1 MQIIY
6 LASMRFWSLP
16 LVVLLLIGCNSTGSS
31 SGELN
36 VNSATFQATGVI
48 VAREI
53 IDLKQLD
60 SNVGSETSGGGTRS
74 VGLESL
80 TSLTGTGYKSDTAM
94 RYKIKLLDGSALS
107 VYSESWRYRVDDC
120 VDVIVSRDNKKKPP
134 EIFLNK
140 NDC

>member
-80 TSLTGTGYKSDTAM
+80 TSSTGTGYKSDTAM

-134 EIFLNK
+134 EIYLNK

>member
-60 SNVGSETSGGGTRS
+60 SNDGSETSGGGTRS

-80 TSLTGTGYKSDTAM
+80 TSSTGTGYKSDTAM

>member
-1 MQIIY
+1 MQIFY

-48 VAREI
+48 VVREI

-80 TSLTGTGYKSDTAM
+80 TSSTGTGYKSDTAM

>member
-16 LVVLLLIGCNSTGSS
+16 IVVLLLIGCNSTGSS

-80 TSLTGTGYKSDTAM
+80 TSSTGTGYKSDTAM

-134 EIFLNK
+134 EIYLNK

>member
-1 MQIIY
+1 MQIIC
-6 LASMRFWSLP
+6 LAPMRFWILP
-16 LVVLLLIGCNSTGSS
+16 VAGLLLIGCNSTGSFS
-31 SGELN
+31 DQSN
-36 VNSATFQATGVI
+36 VNSSFFQATGVI

-53 IDLKQLD
+53 IELKQLD
-60 SNVGSETSGGGTRS
+60 SNAGAVTRS

-80 TSLTGTGYKSDTAM
+80 ASITGTGYKSNTAM

-120 VDVIVSRDNKKKPP
+120 VDVIVSKDNKKKPP

>member
-16 LVVLLLIGCNSTGSS
+16 IVVLLLIGCNSTGSS

-48 VAREI
+48 VVREI

-80 TSLTGTGYKSDTAM
+80 TSSTGTGYKSDTAM

-134 EIFLNK
+134 EIYLNK

>member
-1 MQIIY
+1 MQIFY

-16 LVVLLLIGCNSTGSS
+16 IVVLLLIGCNSTGSS
-31 SGELN
+31 SVELN

-48 VAREI
+48 VVREI

-80 TSLTGTGYKSDTAM
+80 TSSTGTGYKSDTAM
-94 RYKIKLLDGSALS
+94 RYKIKLLDGSVLS

>member
-80 TSLTGTGYKSDTAM
+80 TSSTGTGYKSDTAM

>member
-1 MQIIY
+1 
-6 LASMRFWSLP
+6 MRFWSLP
-16 LVVLLLIGCNSTGSS
+16 IVGLLLIGCNSTSPTS
-31 SGELN
+31 DELN

-53 IDLKQLD
+53 IELKQLD
-60 SNVGSETSGGGTRS
+60 SNAGAGARS

-80 TSLTGTGYKSDTAM
+80 TSSTGTGYKSDTAM

-120 VDVIVSRDNKKKPP
+120 VDVIVSKDNKKKPP

-140 NDC
+140 DDC

>member
-1 MQIIY
+1 
-6 LASMRFWSLP
+6 MRFWCLP
-16 LVVLLLIGCNSTGSS
+16 IIVLLLIGCNSTGSS

-53 IDLKQLD
+53 INLKQLD

-80 TSLTGTGYKSDTAM
+80 TSSTGTGYKSDTAM

>member
-1 MQIIY
+1 
-6 LASMRFWSLP
+6 MRFWSLP
-16 LVVLLLIGCNSTGSS
+16 IVVLLLIGCNSTGSS

-48 VAREI
+48 VVREI

-80 TSLTGTGYKSDTAM
+80 TSSTGTGYKSDTAM

-134 EIFLNK
+134 EIYLNK

>member
-1 MQIIY
+1 MQIFY

-16 LVVLLLIGCNSTGSS
+16 IVVLLLIGCNSTGSS

-48 VAREI
+48 VVREI

-60 SNVGSETSGGGTRS
+60 SNVGSETSEGGTRS

-80 TSLTGTGYKSDTAM
+80 TSSTGTGYKSDTAM
-94 RYKIKLLDGSALS
+94 RYKIKLLDGSGLS
-107 VYSESWRYRVDDC
+107 VYSESWRFRVDDC
-120 VDVIVSRDNKKKPP
+120 VDVIVSRDNKKRPP

>member
-1 MQIIY
+1 
-6 LASMRFWSLP
+6 MRFWSLP
-16 LVVLLLIGCNSTGSS
+16 IVVLLLIGCNSTGSS

-53 IDLKQLD
+53 IDLKQVD

-80 TSLTGTGYKSDTAM
+80 TSSTGTGYKSDTAM
-94 RYKIKLLDGSALS
+94 RYKIKLLDGSELS